1 MELKYNGTIY
11 RPPIEAYTLLLPVTE
26 GCSHNRCRF
35 CNMYKNI
42 KFRILGDNEIE
53 NWLEEVRRVN
63 GAICDEIDRIYLI
76 GADPFAISAKKLENV
91 IELIKKYLPN
101 IKIVTMYAAI
111 RNIMSKTDEQLKK
124 LKNLSVNDL
133 YVGIESG
140 LDDVLIYHNKGNS
153 VDDIREQ
160 CARLNRIG
168 IRHFDMLM
176 PGAAGKGR
184 GIENALANAK
194 LLNEIKPETIL
205 LTTIS
210 PFKGTKLYEDVENGK
225 FETAG
230 ETEILT
236 EEKILLENLN
246 LPETYFWAAL
256 SLDSVRIAGKLRE
269 KREEMIKILE
279 KAIKNI
285 DDEKFKKTFKRHHL

>member
-1 MELKYNGTIY
+1 MKLNYNGTIY

-35 CNMYKNI
+35 CNMYKDV

-53 NWLEEVRRVN
+53 NWLEEIRRVN
-63 GAICDEIDRIYLI
+63 GAICDEIDRIYLV
-76 GADPFAISAKKLENV
+76 GADPFAISSKKLENV
-91 IELIKKYLPN
+91 IALIKKYLPN
-101 IKIVTMYAAI
+101 IKVVTMYAAI
-111 RNIMSKTDEQLKK
+111 RNIMSKTDEQLEK
-124 LKNLSVNDL
+124 LKNLGVNDL

-160 CARLNRIG
+160 CGRLNRIG

-176 PGAAGKGR
+176 PGAAGKER
-184 GIENALANAK
+184 GIENGLANAK

-210 PFKGTKLYEDVENGK
+210 PFPGTKLYEDVEKGK
-225 FETAG
+225 F
-230 ETEILT
+230 
-236 EEKILLENLN
+236 
-246 LPETYFWAAL
+246 
-256 SLDSVRIAGKLRE
+256 
-269 KREEMIKILE
+269 KRKS
-279 KAIKNI
+279 
-285 DDEKFKKTFKRHHL
+285 